1 MPRKVVDM
9 MEPILSQGAE
19 ARKMSLA
26 LKHVAYSGE
35 LTNQMMAHSQ
45 SLESIYETCQNLVA
59 TDEPDDSPK
68 FAKLVNKV
76 NSKTAWFEKAKVG
89 VAQRIC

>member
-1 MPRKVVDM
+1 

-35 LTNQMMAHSQ
+35 LTNQMLAHST
-45 SLESIYETCQNLVA
+45 SMEGLYESCQKLVA
-59 TDEPDDSPK
+59 DNEPDESSK

-76 NSKTAWFEKAKVG
+76 ESKTAWFEKAKVG
-89 VAQRIC
+89 FAQRTC